1 MTASAAGSNRS
12 VLVVANDM
20 LPYPRQPVSGSGL
33 RAWGLGEGLRGVGH
47 DVRYAMPAASANAET
62 PRGPDGPL
70 LYELQGLRDV
80 LVDAAPDVVVFQHWV
95 GVGAAADLD
104 VPVAMDL
111 HGPLMIETAFQRRP
125 DVDPTELAKVKLDA
139 FRRADFISCAGAQQR
154 FYFLTWL
161 LLSGGDVTAD
171 AISVIPVS
179 LPPESPEHDWR
190 SPDVNFVYGGMFL
203 PWQDPSVGLSTLV
216 SVLESEGAGRLDF
229 FGARHPMFPD
239 METPLLDE
247 LERRL
252 KESPHVTVHGL
263 WPRDRLLEHYRRS
276 FVALDLMRRNT
287 ERELAF
293 TTRTAEYLWCGLP
306 VIYND
311 YGELTSMIRDY
322 EAGWIASPEDA
333 DTLRELLRKIVHDP
347 AEIRRRSAN
356 AQRLARERLNWARTT
371 DPLDQFCRNPVRRR
385 RSESSSLFVGRREAE
400 MWRDELIALR
410 DQLTALRDELTALR
424 SSRSFRALET
434 VREVYGRL
442 RLAAEGWRRPS

>member
-1 MTASAAGSNRS
+1 VAAAVSGSNRS

-20 LPYPRQPVSGSGL
+20 LPYPGQPVSGSGL
-33 RAWGLGEGLRGVGH
+33 RAWGLGEGLRGRGH
-47 DVRYAMPAASANAET
+47 DVRYAMPTASANADT
-62 PRGPDGPL
+62 PRGLDGPL
-70 LYELQGLRDV
+70 LYELRDLRDV
-80 LVDAAPDVVVFQHWV
+80 LANAAPDVVVFQHWI

-104 VPVAMDL
+104 VPVALDL

-125 DVDPTELAKVKLDA
+125 DVDSVELAKVKLDA
-139 FRRADFISCAGAQQR
+139 FRRADFVTCAGAQQR

-179 LPPESPEHDWR
+179 LPPASPEHEWP
-190 SPDVNFVYGGMFL
+190 SQEVNFVYGGMFL

-216 SVLESEGAGRLDF
+216 SVLESEDAGRLDF
-229 FGARHPMFPD
+229 FGARHPMYPD

-247 LERRL
+247 LELRL
-252 KESPHVTVHGL
+252 KGSPRVTVHGL
-263 WPRDRLLEHYRRS
+263 WPRDRLLEHYRTS
-276 FVALDLMRRNT
+276 SVALDLMRRNT

-306 VIYND
+306 VVYND
-311 YGELTSMIRDY
+311 YGDLTSMIRDY
-322 EAGWIASPEDA
+322 EAGWIASPEDP

-371 DPLDQFCRNPVRRR
+371 DPLDRFCRDPVRRR
-385 RSESSSLFVGRREAE
+385 LSETSALVAGRRDAD
-400 MWRDELIALR
+400 MWRDELTALR
-410 DQLTALRDELTALR
+410 RNADMWRDELTALR
-424 SSRSFRALET
+424 STRSFRAIEPA
-434 VREVYGRL
+434 RQAYGRL
-442 RLAAEGWRRPS
+442 RRAVDRWRER

>member
-1 MTASAAGSNRS
+1 VSSGASGSNRS

-20 LPYPRQPVSGSGL
+20 LPYPGQPVSGSGL
-33 RAWGLGEGLRGVGH
+33 RAWGLGEGLRGQGH

-62 PRGPDGPL
+62 PRGVEGPL
-70 LYELQGLRDV
+70 LYELPRLRDV
-80 LVDAAPDVVVFQHWV
+80 LASSGAEVVVFQHWV

-104 VPVAMDL
+104 IPVAMDL

-125 DVDPTELAKVKLDA
+125 DVDPAELAKVKLDA
-139 FRRADFISCAGAQQR
+139 FRRADFVSCAGEQQR

-161 LLSGGDVTAD
+161 LLSGGDVTSD

-179 LPPESPEHDWR
+179 LAPDSPKHAWSAQE
-190 SPDVNFVYGGMFL
+190 VNFVYGGMFL

-229 FGARHPMFPD
+229 FGARHPMYPE

-247 LERRL
+247 LEGRL
-252 KESPHVTVHGL
+252 NDSPRVTVHGL
-263 WPRDRLLEHYRRS
+263 WPRDRLLEHYRQS
-276 FVALDLMRRNT
+276 YVALDLMRRNS

-322 EAGWIASPEDA
+322 EAGWIVSPEDA

-371 DPLDQFCRNPVRRR
+371 DPLDRFCRDPIRRR
-385 RSESSSLFVGRREAE
+385 RSERAALVAGRRDADV
-400 MWRDELIALR
+400 WRDQLIALR
-410 DQLTALRDELTALR
+410 ST
-424 SSRSFRALET
+424 RSFRAIEP
-434 VREVYGRL
+434 VRQAYGRM
-442 RLAAEGWRRPS
+442 RRAVDRWRQP

>member
-1 MTASAAGSNRS
+1 MSGSNRS

-20 LPYPRQPVSGSGL
+20 LPYPGQPVSGSGL
-33 RAWGLGEGLRGVGH
+33 RAWGLGEGLRGRGH
-47 DVRYAMPAASANAET
+47 DVRYAIPAASADAGT
-62 PRGPDGPL
+62 PRGEHGPL
-70 LYELQGLRDV
+70 LYELPDLHQV
-80 LVDAAPDVVVFQHWV
+80 LSRSGADVVVFQHWI

-104 VPVAMDL
+104 IPAALDL

-125 DVDPTELAKVKLDA
+125 DVDPVELAKVKLDA
-139 FRRADFISCAGAQQR
+139 FRRADFVTCAGPQQR

-171 AISVIPVS
+171 AISVIPGS
-179 LPPESPEHDWR
+179 LPPESPEHEWP
-190 SPDVNFVYGGMFL
+190 SQEVNFVYGGMFL
-203 PWQDPSVGLSTLV
+203 PWQDPSVSLVTLV
-216 SVLESEGAGRLDF
+216 SVLESEDAGRLDF
-229 FGARHPMFPD
+229 FGARHPMYPD
-239 METPLLDE
+239 MDTPVLDQ

-252 KESPHVTVHGL
+252 KESARVTVHGL

-276 FVALDLMRRNT
+276 YVAIDLMRRNS

-311 YGELTSMIRDY
+311 YGELTSMIREY
-322 EAGWIASPEDA
+322 EAGWIASPEDV

-356 AQRLARERLNWARTT
+356 ARRLASERLNWARTT

-385 RSESSSLFVGRREAE
+385 RSETSALLVGRRDGDIS
-400 MWRDELIALR
+400 RDEVTALR
-410 DQLTALRDELTALR
+410 RNADMWRDELTALR
-424 SSRSFRALET
+424 STKSFRAIEP
-434 VREVYGRL
+434 VRQAYGRL
-442 RLAAEGWRRPS
+442 RRAVDRWRQR